1 MSQLQNPAKHSGN
14 HGQFHYNTPMPERLK
29 SPWRRT
35 LAHLQAWLI
44 DHEYVRVLYRNFHRL
59 SDNAWRSNQPSPG
72 FVRKLK
78 QTYGINTII
87 SLRRPDS
94 SGAYLLEKE
103 ACDRYGIT
111 LLHHRFSSREFPQ
124 AEAVLAARDLLR
136 SAKPPLLIHCK
147 SGADRAGLMSALYRH
162 FVLGEPIEAIWRVEL
177 NWRYGHF
184 RFGDTGKLDAF
195 FEAYEA
201 FKQDHPHTTFEQ
213 WLTEA
218 YDREALNRA
227 YRPGTLG
234 RLLIDKVLRRE

>member
-1 MSQLQNPAKHSGN
+1 
-14 HGQFHYNTPMPERLK
+14 MPERLK
-29 SPWRRT
+29 SPWRRI

-59 SDNAWRSNQPSPG
+59 SEQAWRSNQPSPG

-78 QTYGINTII
+78 QQYGINTII

-94 SGAYLLEKE
+94 SGQYLLEKE
-103 ACDRYGIT
+103 ACDKYGIT
-111 LLHHRFSSREFPQ
+111 LLHHRFSSREFPDKN
-124 AEAVLAARDLLR
+124 AVLAARDLLR

-162 FVLGEPIEAIWRVEL
+162 FVLHEPIEKVWREEL

-201 FKQDHPHTTFEQ
+201 FKQTHPNTNFET
-213 WLTEA
+213 WLTQH
-218 YDREALNRA
+218 YDRDGLNA
-227 YRPGTLG
+227 QYRTHKLG
-234 RLLIDKVLRRE
+234 RLLIDKILRRE